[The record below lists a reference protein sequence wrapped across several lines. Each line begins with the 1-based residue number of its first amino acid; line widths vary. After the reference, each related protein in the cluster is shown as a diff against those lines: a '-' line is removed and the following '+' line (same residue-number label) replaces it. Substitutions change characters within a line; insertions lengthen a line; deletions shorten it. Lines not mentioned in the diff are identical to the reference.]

1 MRKVAL
7 DAMHKLFEIQET
19 LDDDGDADTEMVG
32 ISTIGAHLVD
42 WTDPRKCYVPG
53 NQISLSD
60 ENSKKAVNGD
70 VHLEFAR
77 DLLER
82 LSSGISSMFP
92 LPLLISNLPNNL

>member
-7 DAMHKLFEIQET
+7 DALHKLFEVQET
-19 LDDDGDADTEMVG
+19 LDDEGDAAVEMVG
-32 ISTIGAHLVD
+32 INTIGAHLID

-53 NQISLSD
+53 NQLTLGD
-60 ENSKKAVNGD
+60 EGSKKAVNGD

-82 LSSGISSMFP
+82 LGSSISSLS
-92 LPLLISNLPNNL
+92 LPSPTSSDSPTNE